1 MALKH
6 YKPTTPGRRGMSTLN
21 NNVITKSK
29 PEKRLRKRIKT
40 NSGRNSSGIITIR
53 HRGGGHKKLYRKIDF
68 KRADKKNVEGV
79 VKAIEYDPYRSAN
92 IILVNYSDGDKRY
105 HIAPNKIK
113 VGDKILLAEKT
124 KIKPGNRMLIK
135 NFPVGFRIYNIELNK
150 GRGGQLIRSA
160 GSSAKVIS
168 QEDPRKTTIQLP
180 SGEVRVVDKDC
191 YASVGQISN
200 IDHINVNVGKAGRKR
215 HMGKRPRVRGKV
227 KNPVDHPHGG
237 GEGNQPIGLKHPKT
251 PWGMPA
257 LGFKTRKRKYSDK
270 FIVRSRHR
278 K

>member
-1 MALKH
+1 MAVKN
-6 YKPTTPGRRGMSTLN
+6 YKPTTPGRRGMSTLPN
-21 NNVITKSK
+21 DSITKSK
-29 PEKRLRKRIKT
+29 PEKRLRKKLKNR
-40 NSGRNSSGIITIR
+40 SGRNSGGSITVQ

-68 KRADKKNVEGV
+68 KRADKKNIEGV
-79 VKAIEYDPYRSAN
+79 VASIEYDPYRTAN
-92 IILVNYSDGDKRY
+92 IILVNYRDGEKRY
-105 HIAPNKIK
+105 HLAPQFIK
-113 VGDKILLAEKT
+113 AGDKILLAEKT

-135 NFPVGFRIYNIELNK
+135 NVPIGFSVYNIELTRGK
-150 GRGGQLIRSA
+150 GGQLIRSA
-160 GSSAKVIS
+160 GASAKIVS
-168 QEDPRKTTIQLP
+168 QEDPKKTLIELP
-180 SGEVRVVDKDC
+180 SGEVRVVNKEC
-191 YASVGQISN
+191 YASVGQVSN
-200 IDHINVNVGKAGRKR
+200 IDHINVVVGKAGRSR
-215 HMGKRPRVRGKV
+215 HMGRRPQVRGKV